1 MSRTIQRAYHLTSSI
16 TARNSPK
23 SNSTQYGNICTT
35 SPIKKRNQNIPHAP
49 RKGFK
54 AHVHFIDLEQVAVTN
69 RPSSTQ
75 QNEKNLD
82 FISPI
87 KLFQAKTAETTLPI
101 VPISDLGQV
110 AYGETA
116 IQQHERNKADFSSPI
131 KVFQVTTAT
140 TTLPI
145 VPFNVTARAT
155 KKNAFNK
162 WYDDE
167 KKKEKIQANCENP
180 EDEKDGQ
187 EAPELRTTSNKY
199 EEMVQ
204 QQQYL
209 NQKKLN
215 YIGLVNKLQHFL
227 GDQNEFYD
235 HRIKNIVF
243 AHWLGSMKDTCYLKD
258 ASE

>member
-23 SNSTQYGNICTT
+23 TNSTQYGNICTT

-49 RKGFK
+49 RKGLK

-75 QNEKNLD
+75 QHEKNQD

-101 VPISDLGQV
+101 VPISNLEQV

-116 IQQHERNKADFSSPI
+116 IQQHERDKADFISP
-131 KVFQVTTAT
+131 VELFQVTTAT

-145 VPFNVTARAT
+145 VPFNVTARTT

-162 WYDDE
+162 WYNE
-167 KKKEKIQANCENP
+167 KKKEKIQA
-180 EDEKDGQ
+180 
-187 EAPELRTTSNKY
+187 
-199 EEMVQ
+199 MVQ

-227 GDQNEFYD
+227 DDQNEHYD
-235 HRIKNIVF
+235 YRIKTIVF
-243 AHWLGSMKDTCYLKD
+243 AHWFGSMTDTCYLKN

>member
-23 SNSTQYGNICTT
+23 TNSTQYGNICTT
-35 SPIKKRNQNIPHAP
+35 SPIKKRNQNIPQAP
-49 RKGFK
+49 RKGLK

-75 QNEKNLD
+75 QHEKNPD

-101 VPISDLGQV
+101 VPISNLEQV

-162 WYDDE
+162 CYDE
-167 KKKEKIQANCENP
+167 KKKEKIQA
-180 EDEKDGQ
+180 
-187 EAPELRTTSNKY
+187 
-199 EEMVQ
+199 MVQ

-227 GDQNEFYD
+227 GNENEFCDY
-235 HRIKNIVF
+235 RIKTIVF
-243 AHWLGSMKDTCYLKD
+243 AHWFGSMKDTCCLQN
-258 ASE
+258 ATE

>member
-1 MSRTIQRAYHLTSSI
+1 M
-16 TARNSPK
+16 
-23 SNSTQYGNICTT
+23 G
-35 SPIKKRNQNIPHAP
+35 
-49 RKGFK
+49 
-54 AHVHFIDLEQVAVTN
+54 
-69 RPSSTQ
+69 
-75 QNEKNLD
+75 
-82 FISPI
+82 
-87 KLFQAKTAETTLPI
+87 
-101 VPISDLGQV
+101 
-110 AYGETA
+110 
-116 IQQHERNKADFSSPI
+116 SSPI

-180 EDEKDGQ
+180 EDEEEGQ
-187 EAPELRTTSNKY
+187 EAPELRTTSNEY

-215 YIGLVNKLQHFL
+215 YIGLVNKFRHFL

-235 HRIKNIVF
+235 NRIKNIVF
-243 AHWLGSMKDTCYLKD
+243 LHWLGIMKDTCYLKD